1 LKVVKYESFTS
12 EVMKALEKNQLR
24 ALEAASQF
32 VLGETSLR
40 CPVDTGNLKGSY
52 HRKIDK
58 KEKVAYIGTNVEYA
72 PFVEFG
78 TGIYAESGR
87 GRKTAWAYQDD
98 KGRWWVTRGARP
110 QPHLRPAFSDNRNR
124 IRMLIERELKA

>member
-1 LKVVKYESFTS
+1 MVKYESF
-12 EVMKALEKNQLR
+12 MKDVAKQLENRQQR

-52 HRKIDK
+52 HRKIDMK
-58 KEKVAYIGTNVEYA
+58 GLVAYVGTNVHYA
-72 PFVEFG
+72 PYVEFG
-78 TGIYAESGR
+78 TGIYAESGK

-98 KGRWWVTRGARP
+98 SGRWHATRGSKP
-110 QPHLRPAFSDNRNR
+110 QPHLRPAFADNRDR
-124 IRMLIERELKA
+124 IKMLVERELKG